1 MSRIGKKL
9 IDIKEG
15 VNVKV
20 EGRKIEVRGPQ
31 GSLMEKIPAGLKV
44 EIRDQQVLIKNQ
56 RPKEKKFKALHG
68 LIRSLIANMVKGVSE
83 GFTKTLKLVG
93 TGYRVS
99 LEGDKLVFSLGFSH
113 PIEIVA
119 PEGIRFEVQGNDTV
133 VVCGIDK
140 SLVGQIAARIR
151 NFRPPEPYK
160 GKGIRYQDE
169 QVRKKAGK
177 AKAGG
182 VGTAGTGGE
191 K

>member
-44 EIRDQQVLIKNQ
+44 EIRDQQVSIKNQ

>member
-15 VNVKV
+15 VNVKI

-44 EIRDQQVLIKNQ
+44 EIRDQQVSIKNQ

>member
-20 EGRKIEVRGPQ
+20 EGRKVEVRGPQ

-113 PIEIVA
+113 PIEIIA

-133 VVCGIDK
+133 IVCGIDK

-182 VGTAGTGGE
+182 VGTAGTGGG

>member
-20 EGRKIEVRGPQ
+20 EGRKIEVKGPQ
-31 GSLMEKIPAGLKV
+31 GSLMEKIPTGLKV
-44 EIRDQQVLIKNQ
+44 EIRDQQVSIKNQ

-68 LIRSLIANMVKGVSE
+68 LVRSLIANMIKGVNE

-113 PIEIVA
+113 PIEIIA

-133 VVCGIDK
+133 IVCGIDK

-182 VGTAGTGGE
+182 VGTAGTGGG

>member
-15 VNVKV
+15 VNVKI
-20 EGRKIEVRGPQ
+20 EGRKVEVRGPQ

-44 EIRDQQVLIKNQ
+44 EIRDQQVSIKNQ